1 MKRAITFSPLPL
13 LRLSLAASLPVL
25 LSLSA
30 HAGATDA
37 SSRPAVFVDLKAL
50 DALGPPHTIS
60 DTSSLATEPVRK
72 LRRSLPS
79 RLHVPPPVHDN
90 KLPKQPE
97 QPLAE
102 RKAGAETVPATKKSH
117 HTATPSLPAS
127 LQAVTPPARTEK
139 RDVSPVSLKASKEPS
154 VKVTEPGTDPLAF
167 APAALSLAFEPD
179 EITLPEA
186 AKAHL
191 DTLAR
196 DMRKKKKTSARLMAY
211 ARKDPHNPS
220 RARRASLARA
230 LAIRSYLLE
239 KGIPSNRIGV
249 RALGGQAP
257 DGREDRVDILLAGS

>member
-60 DTSSLATEPVRK
+60 DTSSLATEPARKVR
-72 LRRSLPS
+72 RNLPS

-90 KLPKQPE
+90 LPTQPE

-102 RKAGAETVPATKKSH
+102 KKAGGEKAPETKKGH
-117 HTATPSLPAS
+117 HTATPSLPAF
-127 LQAVTPPARTEK
+127 LQAVTPPARIEK
-139 RDVSPVSLKASKEPS
+139 RDVSPASLKTSKEPS

-186 AKAHL
+186 AKTHL

-196 DMRKKKKTSARLMAY
+196 DMRKKKKTSAQLMAY

-220 RARRASLARA
+220 RARRTSLARA